1 MAIALIPGLKV
12 ASVEPGQSEPVSF
25 GDFIA
30 PESFSTWFVF
40 SDDKT
45 KREWDLFFTVRVSK
59 LGTPKLHSVEIL
71 GNRSNNLLETERDGV
86 ERWQLKV
93 VEQYRAQLLSLAL
106 RIAVETRWPTVMLRR
121 EYSLENSAL
130 LRAMTDLDRKP
141 NAKVLEHPSTIGGV
155 FPKGHPLAGETAD
168 FVRFWDGNPEPLTA
182 KQLVDLQKLIGA
194 KIRKKITPELLEKVA
209 QIYNEEGSRIGGKA
223 TKAVEIQL
231 NCTSY
236 RTAQDYVAMARKAG
250 LIPPTTPGKVTT
262 KATTKKGKGSK

>member
-1 MAIALIPGLKV
+1 MTLDLIPGLKV

-25 GDFIA
+25 GEFVA

-40 SDDKT
+40 SDEKT
-45 KREWDLFFTVRVSK
+45 KKEWDLFLTVTVSK
-59 LGTPKLHSVEIL
+59 LGTPKLFRVEIL
-71 GNRSNNLLETERDGV
+71 GNRSSNLLEPDREGV

-106 RIAVETRWPTVMLRR
+106 RLAIETRWPTVMLRR

-130 LRAMTDLDRKP
+130 SRSLS
-141 NAKVLEHPSTIGGV
+141 NAGITQNQRVLEHPSTITGTL
-155 FPKGHPLAGETAD
+155 PNGELAD
-168 FVRFWDGNPEPLTA
+168 FVRFWDGNREPLTA
-182 KQLVDLQKLIGA
+182 KQLIELQKLIGT
-194 KIRKKITPELLEKVA
+194 KIRKKITPELLARVA
-209 QIYNEEGSRIGGKA
+209 EIYNSDGSQLGGKP
-223 TKAVEIQL
+223 TLAVQTEL

-262 KATTKKGKGSK
+262 GKTTKKGKGSK